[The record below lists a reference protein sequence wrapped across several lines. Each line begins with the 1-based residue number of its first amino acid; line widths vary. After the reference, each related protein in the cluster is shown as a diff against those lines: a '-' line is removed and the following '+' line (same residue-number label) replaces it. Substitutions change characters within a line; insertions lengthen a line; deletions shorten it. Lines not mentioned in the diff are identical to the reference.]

1 MVKFDVTIM
10 EEGKGNVT
18 YRGVEGISKG
28 DAMRLTLNLHRD
40 MMKIPAGIE
49 LVATARIHR

>member
-28 DAMRLTLNLHRD
+28 DAMRLTLDLHRD

>member
-10 EEGKGNVT
+10 EEGKGNIT

-28 DAMRLTLNLHRD
+28 DAMRLTLDLHRD
-40 MMKIPAGIE
+40 IMKVPGEIE
-49 LVATARIHR
+49 LVATARPER